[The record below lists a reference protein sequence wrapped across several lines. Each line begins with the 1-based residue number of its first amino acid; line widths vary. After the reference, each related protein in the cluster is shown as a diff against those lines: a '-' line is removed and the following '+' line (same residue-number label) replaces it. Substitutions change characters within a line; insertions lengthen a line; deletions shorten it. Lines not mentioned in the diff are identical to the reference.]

1 MIRCS
6 VTITNTGSQKGAE
19 VIQLYLKENQPSVL
33 RPEKELKRF
42 KKIFLNSG
50 ENQTVEFE
58 ITPEDL
64 AFWDDETHDWKVNSG
79 QYSILLGTSSRHISH
94 ILSFTKNDCIAVI
107 LLGDTISMNFS
118 YDGKS
123 KGLDISAKGF

>member
-1 MIRCS
+1 MVLS
-6 VTITNTGSQKGAE
+6 LPEKLVYNTGSQKGAE

-64 AFWDDETHDWKVNSG
+64 AFWDDEMHDWKVN
-79 QYSILLGTSSRHISH
+79 
-94 ILSFTKNDCIAVI
+94 
-107 LLGDTISMNFS
+107 
-118 YDGKS
+118 
-123 KGLDISAKGF
+123 

>member
-1 MIRCS
+1 M
-6 VTITNTGSQKGAE
+6 
-19 VIQLYLKENQPSVL
+19 L

-79 QYSILLGTSSRHISH
+79 SIFYFIRN
-94 ILSFTKNDCIAVI
+94 ILQT
-107 LLGDTISMNFS
+107 
-118 YDGKS
+118 Y
-123 KGLDISAKGF
+123 

>member
-1 MIRCS
+1 MKKKSCWLL
-6 VTITNTGSQKGAE
+6 VALM
-19 VIQLYLKENQPSVL
+19 VIFIFSNSAASAGT
-33 RPEKELKRF
+33 
-42 KKIFLNSG
+42 FLNSG

-94 ILSFTKNDCIAVI
+94 ILSFTKE
-107 LLGDTISMNFS
+107 
-118 YDGKS
+118 
-123 KGLDISAKGF
+123 

>member
-1 MIRCS
+1 MNDQMIRCS

-33 RPEKELKRF
+33 CPEKELKRF

-94 ILSFTKNDCIAVI
+94 ILSFTKE
-107 LLGDTISMNFS
+107 
-118 YDGKS
+118 
-123 KGLDISAKGF
+123 